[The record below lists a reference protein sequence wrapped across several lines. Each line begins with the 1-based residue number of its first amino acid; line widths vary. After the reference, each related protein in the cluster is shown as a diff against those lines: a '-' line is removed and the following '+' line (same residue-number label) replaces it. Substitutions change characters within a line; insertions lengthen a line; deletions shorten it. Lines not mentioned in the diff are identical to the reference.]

1 MESARNAAVAVLPLL
16 TLASLTVIVSLV
28 RGDFHLAYV
37 VNTSN
42 RAMPTFL
49 KVTALWGGQNGSILF
64 WSWLMSAFAFGVMLR
79 KWDRDREL
87 MPYVIAVTM
96 ITQAFF
102 IGLVLFFANPFAKY
116 WELPSGDIVSAVL
129 PPAG

>member
-102 IGLVLFFANPFAKY
+102 IGLVLF
-116 WELPSGDIVSAVL
+116 
-129 PPAG
+129 